1 MQAEIENLDICYNY
15 GLFKQ
20 DFDFGCYINDMLP
33 KWRYFMCRF
42 RTLNHRLPI
51 EIGRYARVDRQQR
64 YCSLCN
70 DQRLGDEFHVLLE
83 CSALKKSRK
92 RFLPRYYLSNP
103 KVLKFKSLL
112 TADVHV
118 LNRVGKFIS
127 HIFSLFK

>member
-1 MQAEIENLDICYNY
+1 MLNAHLDVCSKWVTLAVKQKLQVQYRQTWHAEIENLDICYNY
-15 GLFKQ
+15 RLFKQ
-20 DFDFGCYINDMLP
+20 DFGFESYINDMLP

-83 CSALKKSRK
+83 CSALKESR
-92 RFLPRYYLSNP
+92 
-103 KVLKFKSLL
+103 
-112 TADVHV
+112 
-118 LNRVGKFIS
+118 
-127 HIFSLFK
+127 